1 MFSLQFSKDACV
13 LCPKCC
19 PVRRKRGTVPAKSAP
34 SCRRLLVAVGSRG
47 GLGGSVLGR
56 QRLRASGEEQG
67 ADIWLGLDGVARETS
82 TGSDRNVWN
91 WS

>member
-1 MFSLQFSKDACV
+1 M
-13 LCPKCC
+13 
-19 PVRRKRGTVPAKSAP
+19 PAKSAP

-82 TGSDRNVWN
+82 TGSDKCMELVITQEVTEKLLPWRAR
-91 WS
+91 S